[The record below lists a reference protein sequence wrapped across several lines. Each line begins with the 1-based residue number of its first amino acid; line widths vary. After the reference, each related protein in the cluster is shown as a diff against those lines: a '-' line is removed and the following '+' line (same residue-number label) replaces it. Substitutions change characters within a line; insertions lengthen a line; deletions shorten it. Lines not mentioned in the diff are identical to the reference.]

1 MMKVVDDTQDVMVD
15 FVNDSTRCMAGQL
28 LIYEISGEACVLLEG
43 EKIWI
48 PFSNL
53 TQASQV
59 LIMEKGIKIK
69 NQTNI
74 NMLKDPKAG
83 VILTLLVMVF
93 YCFVQVSL

>member
-1 MMKVVDDTQDVMVD
+1 MIKVVDDTQEVMVD
-15 FVNDSTRCMAGQL
+15 FVYDANQCATGQL
-28 LIYEISGEACVLLEG
+28 LIYEISGDACVLLEG
-43 EKIWI
+43 EKKWI

-53 TQASQV
+53 TQDSQD

-74 NMLKDPKAG
+74 NMLKDPEAG
-83 VILTLLVMVF
+83 GILTLLVMVF